1 MKKPW
6 KDFSIEAK
14 SLIPVVAILGPTAS
28 GKSGLAEFLA
38 SRCGGEL
45 VNSDASAFYQEL
57 SVGVTKP
64 SAQERQRTVYHLLD
78 TTSLEKGYD
87 LMEFLQEANR
97 VIDDIHARS
106 RLPIVVG
113 GSGLYA
119 RALLDGY
126 RPPQIEVSEQT
137 RQAVR
142 LLPLEQALEQLFRL
156 DPVNYERIDRQNPR
170 RVVRALELAKTVGG
184 PVPAPRIESRPDR
197 RLLRLYLMPT
207 KNILDRRIARR
218 TGQMWEGWLEEVDHL
233 EKKGLAGW
241 LKERKPIGYSSVQAY
256 LHGELSREEAQE
268 EIVRLTI
275 KLAKKQRTWLR
286 KESEHPFSH
295 HFHLEREEDWSR
307 VPEEA
312 LKRVNDFLGAELDR

>member
-1 MKKPW
+1 MI
-6 KDFSIEAK
+6 SA
-14 SLIPVVAILGPTAS
+14 VAILGPTAS
-28 GKSGLAEFLA
+28 GKSGLAEFLG
-38 SRCGGEL
+38 SECGGEL
-45 VNSDASAFYQEL
+45 INSDASAFYREL

-64 SAQERQRTVYHLLD
+64 SPEDRRRNVYHLLD
-78 TTSLEKGYD
+78 TTSLDRGYD
-87 LMEFLQEANR
+87 LMDFLSAANR
-97 VIDDIHARS
+97 VIDDIHLRG

-126 RPPQIEVSEQT
+126 RPPQIEVPEET
-137 RQAVR
+137 RQAAR
-142 LLPLEQALEQLFRL
+142 ELPLEDALEQLLHL
-156 DPVNYERIDRQNPR
+156 DPVNYNRIDRQNPR
-170 RVVRALELAKTVGG
+170 RVTRALELALTVGG
-184 PVPAPRIESRPDR
+184 AVPSPRVEPRADL
-197 RLLRLYLMPT
+197 RLLRLYLLPT
-207 KNILDRRIARR
+207 KKVLDQRIARR
-218 TGQMWEGWLEEVDHL
+218 TREMWDGWLEEVDHL